1 MGARFLPSGFARRF
15 RTDIRTLFCR
25 HIRGA
30 PTLSERA
37 VALDRMAGAT
47 FLACA
52 AISAVWLAG
61 QIVPTSSFDV
71 PPVTESAQADAAATE
86 PGRQTPEAEA
96 ASGRMSANEIRQLQ
110 SRLMTLGFDPGQIDG
125 IAGPRTLHALNLY
138 RASVELDPVHS
149 VDRATVADLAD

>member
-15 RTDIRTLFCR
+15 RTDLRTLFCR

-37 VALDRMAGAT
+37 VALDRMAGSA
-47 FLACA
+47 LMICA
-52 AISAVWLAG
+52 VIAAVWLASPFM
-61 QIVPTSSFDV
+61 PTSPLGV

-86 PGRQTPEAEA
+86 PGRQTPEAES

-110 SRLMTLGFDPGQIDG
+110 SRLMTLGFDPGPIDG
-125 IAGPRTLHALNLY
+125 MAGPRTLHALNLY

-149 VDRATVADLAD
+149 IDRATVADLAD